1 MRPSVPSVLL
11 KPLFNT
17 EDSEFHT
24 EDTEENHPVLKKVI
38 VSVTNDLTTDQRV
51 DRVCNTLVKMG
62 FDVLLVGRKLRKSLA
77 LKPRNYR
84 TIRMK
89 LLFTKGPFFYAEYN
103 LRLFFFL
110 LLHRAD
116 ILVSNDLDTLLANYL
131 ASGIRSRKS
140 GISASLR
147 HPDLF
152 HDCHEYFRGV
162 PELNGRPV
170 TVKAWK
176 RIEDWIFPK
185 LKTVYAVNQSV
196 ADLYHSEYGNSIS
209 VIRNV
214 PVTKSSVEPKSRAAL
229 GIPEKNKII
238 LYQGAVNVDRGLEEA
253 ILAMKHVKTR
263 ATLLIIG
270 TGDIIEKLK
279 QLVREE
285 SLNDR
290 VIFMGQIPLED
301 LHPYTLMADL
311 GLSIEKDVSINY
323 HYCLPNKFLDYIQA
337 RVPVLVSPMPEM
349 LAITEK
355 YRIGE
360 VIESHDPLYLAE
372 KFDALLN
379 DPVKLAEYRKNLATA
394 ASELCWEKEEPI
406 LVKIFEPY
414 A

>member
-1 MRPSVPSVLL
+1 
-11 KPLFNT
+11 
-17 EDSEFHT
+17 
-24 EDTEENHPVLKKVI
+24 LKKVI

-62 FDVLLVGRKLRKSLA
+62 FDVLLVGRKLRNSLP

-84 TIRMK
+84 TKRMK
-89 LLFTKGPFFYAEYN
+89 LIFIKGPLFYAEYN

-110 LLHRAD
+110 LFHRAD

-131 ASGIRSRKS
+131 ASGIRHPASGIRSRKS
-140 GISASLR
+140 GISTSLR

-162 PELNGRPV
+162 PELNGRPE

-176 RIEDWIFPK
+176 QIEDWIFPK
-185 LKTVYAVNQSV
+185 LKTVYAVNLSI

-214 PVTKSSVEPKSRAAL
+214 PVTKSSVQPKSRAAL

-253 ILAMKHVKTR
+253 ILAMKHLKTV

-279 QLVREE
+279 QLVNGE

-290 VIFMGQIPLED
+290 VMLTGQIPLED

-349 LAITEK
+349 KAIIEK

-360 VIESHDPLYLAE
+360 FIESHDPLYLAE

-379 DPVKLAEYRKNLATA
+379 DPVKLLEYRTNLAIA